1 MIALI
6 WQSVQFFLTRSSDAK
21 NRQFDAYHRLVKEL
35 VQPSETGKTYVD
47 RQCAAVFE
55 LRRFKNYEELT
66 VRILMGLR
74 DDWRTSGSFH
84 PRLAKELELTL
95 DSFSKRSQAAV
106 RSNWAA
112 TDLSAWLVWQRW
124 ERRL

>member
-1 MIALI
+1 LAAYSSSTIAILLSAIALI

-35 VQPSETGKTYVD
+35 VQPSEDGKTYVD

-55 LRRFKNYEELT
+55 LRRFKDYQDVT
-66 VRILMGLR
+66 FRILSGLR
-74 DDWRTSGSFH
+74 DDWRKEGVLH

-95 DSFSKRSQAAV
+95 DSFAGTSHAPAT
-106 RSNWAA
+106 SN
-112 TDLSAWLVWQRW
+112 
-124 ERRL
+124 